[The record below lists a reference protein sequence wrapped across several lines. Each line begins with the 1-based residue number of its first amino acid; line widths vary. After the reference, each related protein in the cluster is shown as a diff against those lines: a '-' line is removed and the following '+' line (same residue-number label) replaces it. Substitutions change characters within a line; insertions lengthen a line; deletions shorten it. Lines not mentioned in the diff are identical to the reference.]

1 MTPVLGIIASSISGN
16 LYNASYDS
24 IASTVVGAGGASDVT
39 FSSIPAG
46 YTHLQIRYSV
56 RSAYA
61 AGSDIVLIRVN
72 GDSGNNYAAHRLY
85 TTGSAIGSQGFSPQS
100 YLVGPD
106 CPAATATASFFGAG
120 IWDILDYKNTNKN
133 KVSRTYGGRNENGTG
148 YVWLNSAVW
157 LNTTAITS
165 LSVFCGNGNMVQ
177 NSIISLYGI
186 KEVV

>member
-1 MTPVLGIIASSISGN
+1 MPILGVIASSISGN

-61 AGSDIVLIRVN
+61 AGSDIVLMRVN

-85 TTGSAIGSQGFSPQS
+85 TDSSTIGSQGFTPQS
-100 YLVGPD
+100 YLLGPD
-106 CPAATATASFFGAG
+106 CPAATATASFFGSG
-120 IWDILDYKNTNKN
+120 VWDILDYADTNKN
-133 KVSRTYGGRNENGTG
+133 KVGRTLGGRSQDSVG
-148 YVWLNSAVW
+148 YVWLNSSLW
-157 LNTTAITS
+157 LNTSAITS
-165 LSVFCGNGNMVQ
+165 ISFFCGNGNMIQ
-177 NSIISLYGI
+177 NSVVSLYGI
-186 KEVV
+186 KVAA